1 MINEKVTKVLQLL
14 DEHYPQDVCFLNY
27 EKPYEL
33 LLATILSAQCTDAQ
47 VNRVTEKLFVKYKT
61 LKDFAEADI
70 AEMEQDVRT
79 TGFFRNKAK
88 NIILTARALLERHG
102 GELPSDIKSL
112 TKLYGVGRKTANLV
126 RGHIFNIPSIVVDT
140 HVGRVSRRLG
150 FTNHTDPE
158 RVEYDLMKILPESH
172 WIRYNTQI
180 IAHGREVCRA
190 RAPSCGT
197 CILNRECAEFFY
209 LFQHDHH
216 TISVSNSRI

>member
-1 MINEKVTKVLQLL
+1 MISEKVTKVLQLL

-61 LKDFAEADI
+61 LKDFAEADV

-126 RGHIFNIPSIVVDT
+126 RGHIFHIPSIVVDT

-150 FTNHTDPE
+150 FTEHTSPE
-158 RVEYDLMKILPESH
+158 RVEYDLMEILPETH
-172 WIRYNTQI
+172 WIRYNTQV
-180 IAHGREVCRA
+180 IALGREICRA
-190 RAPSCGT
+190 RGPSCES
-197 CILNRECAEFFY
+197 CFLNEVCAMR
-209 LFQHDHH
+209 H
-216 TISVSNSRI
+216 

>member
-1 MINEKVTKVLQLL
+1 MIEKDGPKKVEKVLRLL
-14 DEHYPQDVCFLNY
+14 DEHYPQHVCFLDY

-61 LKDFAEADI
+61 LESFAEADFE
-70 AEMEQDVRT
+70 EMEKDVRT

-88 NIILTARALLERHG
+88 NIILTARALLERHN
-102 GELPSDIKSL
+102 GELPPDIPSL
-112 TKLYGVGRKTANLV
+112 TKLPGVGRKTANLV

-150 FTNHTDPE
+150 FTKHTDPE
-158 RVEYDLMKILPESH
+158 RAEYDLMGILPESH

-180 IAHGREVCRA
+180 ITHGRQICRA
-190 RAPSCGT
+190 RGPCCET
-197 CILNRECAEFFY
+197 CFLNGECFTY
-209 LFQHDHH
+209 
-216 TISVSNSRI
+216 SS